1 MVKHNMADGE
11 KISFWELLDEYDSI
25 EIPVI
30 QRDYAQGRTSKEI
43 SDIRNNFIMSIRD
56 SLINKSL
63 LDLNFVYGSTED
75 EVFIPIDGQQRLTT
89 LFLVHLYLLIVTEK
103 DLSKK
108 SYKRI
113 KRFRYKTRT
122 SSNDFCERIT
132 SRTIII
138 RNNANYKN
146 IESISAEIK
155 NNSWFSTAWLNDPT
169 INSMLNM
176 LDSIH
181 QAFRNDD
188 ADDLLDLLLD
198 EDECP
203 IYFYFLELDKYSLE
217 DSIYVK
223 LNARGK
229 ALTDFENFK
238 AKLSKY
244 ITDETQQDSK
254 DYISKYE
261 GIWSNVFWTY
271 HDAKSYLYDDKIM
284 NFIIAYIIND
294 YAAHM
299 TQVGRDAVRNEIRT
313 LMGYSHLEFINRFH
327 LLTDYLDG
335 HKIIDSFVNLFTL
348 FDIIAESNDVKEFVP
363 NNIYIDEKQ
372 LFKWII
378 DGKESEKGE
387 NKNSI
392 SYTSRIRAYAYY
404 GYLLQNKSV
413 DQEKLESW
421 LRVISTL
428 SRETNYNGGDDY
440 VRAIKGVNK
449 LLPHSDDILTYL
461 ASITDTKGYGFDLD
475 CFEEECTKACL
486 ILKSDEWKNL
496 VLESEQNP
504 YFNGQIGFLLE
515 FSKIDEAYKDKS
527 ILTWDASTDKQ
538 YMDMFKKYKEIMCS
552 LFGEF
557 PTANGTYIG
566 FNRTYANSIRRAMLC
581 FGNFSLTKG
590 YVNQSFLIDN
600 DRDISWKRLLRIQR
614 NDSIYKTKRSYLLKV
629 LDNASFDKNKIVESC
644 EAICKKEITNIAK
657 TDFRYYFITV
667 PQIMNHINERLIR
680 VENGNI
686 FLMGSTR
693 LYGYNDEYY
702 SYALYC
708 LLNEDSDYTA
718 SYKQAKGWEDIPAQ
732 IIVKTNTKKE
742 EWNIKYNR
750 IDKKYYLFKKDD
762 VANAIQLSS
771 IEDVI
776 TELAKKK

>member
-1 MVKHNMADGE
+1 MKNKMADGE
-11 KISFWELLDEYDSI
+11 KLSFWELLDEYVSI

-30 QRDYAQGRTSKEI
+30 QRDYAQGRTSKEV
-43 SDIRNNFIMSIRD
+43 SDIRNNFIMSIRE

-63 LDLNFVYGSTED
+63 LDLNFVYGSTD
-75 EVFIPIDGQQRLTT
+75 DDVFIPIDGQQRLTT
-89 LFLVHLYLLIVTEK
+89 LFLVHLYLLIVTGK

-108 SYKRI
+108 AYKRI

-132 SRTIII
+132 GRTIII
-138 RNNANYKN
+138 RNDAKYKDVK
-146 IESISAEIK
+146 SISAEIK

-176 LDSIH
+176 LDTIND
-181 QAFRNDD
+181 AFKNDD
-188 ADDLLDLLLD
+188 ADELLDLLLD

-244 ITDETQQDSK
+244 ITDETQHDSK
-254 DYISKYE
+254 DYISKFD
-261 GIWSNVFWTY
+261 GVWANVFWTY
-271 HDAKSYLYDDKIM
+271 HDMKSYLYDDKIM
-284 NFIIAYIIND
+284 NFIIAYVIND
-294 YAAHM
+294 YAVHM

-313 LMGYSHLEFINRFH
+313 LMEYSHLEFINRFH
-327 LLTDYLDG
+327 LLTEKLDG
-335 HKIIDSFVNLFTL
+335 HKIIDSFINLFSL
-348 FDIIAESNDVKEFVP
+348 FDEIADSNDVKEFAP
-363 NNIYIDEKQ
+363 GNIYIDEKQ

-378 DGKESEKGE
+378 DGKEFEKGE

-392 SYTSRIRAYAYY
+392 SYATRIRAYAYY
-404 GYLLQNKSV
+404 GYLLQNGAIEQ
-413 DQEKLESW
+413 DKLEEW

-440 VRAIKGVNK
+440 VRAIKGVHK
-449 LLPHSDDILTYL
+449 LLPHSNDILKYL
-461 ASITDTKGYGFDLD
+461 AGITDTKGYGFDLD
-475 CFEEECTKACL
+475 CFEEECAKACL
-486 ILKSDEWKNL
+486 ILKSDEWKKL

-515 FSKIDEAYKDKS
+515 FSKIDETYKNKS
-527 ILTWDASTDKQ
+527 ILSWDASVDAQ
-538 YMDMFKKYKEIMCS
+538 YMTAFRKYKNIMCQ

-557 PTANGTYIG
+557 SNTNGTYIG
-566 FNRTYANSIRRAMLC
+566 FNRMHANQIRRAMLC
-581 FGNFSLTKG
+581 FGDFSLTKG

-614 NDSIYKTKRSYLLKV
+614 NDKMYQTKRSYLLSVIDDV
-629 LDNASFDKNKIVESC
+629 LFDKDNINESC
-644 EAICKKEITNIAK
+644 EKICNREIADISK
-657 TDFRYYFITV
+657 TDFRYYFIKV
-667 PQIMNHINERLIR
+667 PQIMEHINDRLIR
-680 VENGNI
+680 VENGHI

-708 LLNEDSDYTA
+708 LLDNDSDYSVT
-718 SYKQAKGWEDIPAQ
+718 YKQAKGWEDIPAQ
-732 IIVKTNTKKE
+732 VHITINTNKE
-742 EWNIKYNR
+742 NWCVKYNR

-762 VANAIQLSS
+762 FANAIQVASA
-771 IEDVI
+771 EDVV
-776 TELAKKK
+776 TELTNKK